1 MSFMDR
7 FESGLQKG
15 LDVSRDLFEKARDKA
30 KDLSDVGIL
39 KYEIRQL
46 ENQVEKLLGQLGS
59 KVYKKFIEDKYDVE
73 VFFIRKSNARDSEIQ
88 KLGELAGIPMISD
101 SKHKHIIVYPK
112 D

>member
-59 KVYKKFIEDKYDVE
+59 KIYKKFIEDKAESVAASDSDVKLA
-73 VFFIRKSNARDSEIQ
+73 ISEIEDV
-88 KLGELAGIPMISD
+88 KRRIEEKELKVKEITE
-101 SKHKHIIVYPK
+101 K
-112 D
+112 